1 MKTCCD
7 ELIELIA
14 LAVIVVT
21 LTAGWSFRT
30 VRREI
35 IPTRAPAVTFVSAP
49 VLPVH

>member
-21 LTAGWSFRT
+21 LTAGWGFQT

-35 IPTRAPAVTFVSAP
+35 APARAPAVTFVSAP